1 MSYTWIMLGAE
12 HKNRTAT
19 RRLERLEARVSREAK
34 TLCQKAAS
42 IQGLTLTDFVVN
54 SAVEAAKR
62 TVRENEFLELS
73 YQDRVAFVEAL
84 LKAPAS
90 PNAQLRKAAKRHA
103 RIFQG

>member
-1 MSYTWIMLGAE
+1 
-12 HKNRTAT
+12 
-19 RRLERLEARVSREAK
+19 
-34 TLCQKAAS
+34 
-42 IQGLTLTDFVVN
+42 VN